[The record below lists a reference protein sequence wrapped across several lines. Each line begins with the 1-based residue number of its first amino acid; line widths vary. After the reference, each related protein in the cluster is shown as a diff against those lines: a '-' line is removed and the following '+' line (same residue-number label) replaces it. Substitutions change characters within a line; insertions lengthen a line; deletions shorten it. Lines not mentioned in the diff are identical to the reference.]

1 MGESINIV
9 TKNAG
14 ALLVANTQTGLAEN
28 VEKAMYVSTSCQ
40 HNVGKY
46 FNKKI
51 KSKRDKSQILGNGI
65 NKSKFPTRRN

>member
-14 ALLVANTQTGLAEN
+14 ALSVANTQAGLAEN
-28 VEKAMYVSTSCQ
+28 VEKAMYISTSCQ

-51 KSKRDKSQILGNGI
+51 KSKRDKFQILGNGI
-65 NKSKFPTRRN
+65 KKSKLRTH